1 MKVNIDKLE
10 KILRE
15 QTNLDIKLI
24 QCHKNLIC
32 INTDIVYPNGDFCSI
47 HIQQI
52 NDYTFRIVDDSNCV
66 IKKLPLGFKIQD
78 NKIYIDTPIGT
89 LGSNLLKFVGFIS
102 NH

>member
-32 INTDIVYPNGDFCSI
+32 IDTNIVYPNGDFCSI
-47 HIQQI
+47 HIQ
-52 NDYTFRIVDDSNCV
+52 RIDEITVRIIDDSNCV
-66 IKKLPLGFKIQD
+66 IKKLPLGFKIHD
-78 NKIYIDTPIGT
+78 NKIYMDTPIET
-89 LGSNLLKFVGFIS
+89 LGSSLLKFVGFIS
-102 NH
+102 N